1 MFQAL
6 LVVLTGGIVHSK
18 HYLIETVGFDDV
30 VNQDRDYSMRGFLK
44 IMGKPDYIDLA
55 VESFR
60 KLLIDEDLEHFLN
73 TGEEKVENIGDTND
87 NGEEDDENDDDDEED
102 DENNNDNNG
111 EEDKEI
117 NNNGEVGNE
126 KDQIK
131 EQLELLKLRK

>member
-1 MFQAL
+1 
-6 LVVLTGGIVHSK
+6 
-18 HYLIETVGFDDV
+18 
-30 VNQDRDYSMRGFLK
+30 
-44 IMGKPDYIDLA
+44 MGKPDYIDLA

-73 TGEEKVENIGDTND
+73 TGEEKGENIGDEKD
-87 NGEEDDENDDDDEED
+87 NGEEDDENDNNGEED

-111 EEDKEI
+111 EEDQEI